1 MCTTNDTITA
11 LPVVDFDGNELL
23 TTLKLSFFG
32 DGSDGADGDTGAD
45 TGADANASTDKETD
59 KGTDKDADKD
69 TNKDKDKDTGKD
81 DKGKQVK
88 FTAEQEAVIEAM
100 LKDKTK
106 EALDAYKKTADEDK
120 QNTLAEHEKLS
131 KMNDQERADYQL
143 NKELEQLREAKAESD
158 RRIADF
164 EKRETVMRMRGEV
177 TNMLSTYGVSA
188 PTDNVDGFNSI
199 VESLVADTAEE
210 TKSRVNAF
218 GSVFKSLLDEGVK
231 NELRGTT
238 KRTTAVS
245 KEGEKFDIDKYANM
259 STEELLEIAGNNP
272 TLYQRVLKELTK

>member
-32 DGSDGADGDTGAD
+32 DGSDGAGGDTGTDD
-45 TGADANASTDKETD
+45 TGTDDNASTDKDTD
-59 KGTDKDADKD
+59 NGTDKDSDKD
-69 TNKDKDKDTGKD
+69 NNKDKDTGKD

-106 EALDAYKKTADEDK
+106 EALDEYKKTADEDK

-131 KMNDQERADYQL
+131 KMNDQERAEYQL

-188 PTDNVDGFNSI
+188 PNDNVDGFNSI